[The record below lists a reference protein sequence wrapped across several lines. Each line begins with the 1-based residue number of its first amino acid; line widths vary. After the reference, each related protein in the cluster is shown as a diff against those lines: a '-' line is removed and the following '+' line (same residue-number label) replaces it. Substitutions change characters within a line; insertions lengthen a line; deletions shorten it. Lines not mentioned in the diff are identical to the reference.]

1 MKKAL
6 EDAVKA
12 ANTLLT
18 STDQPTIDEATET
31 LKTATQTFVD
41 GANSGTPSLDYSKLD
56 KSVDSALTLLNT
68 TTIGAAVGNVSLA
81 DWKVFSSERKD
92 ANTARTNAKT
102 QADIDDAQDVL
113 DLAIIEFLSK
123 INGVSVNSNSAVIS
137 VYPTVTSESI
147 TIEGLTG
154 TTTISVS
161 SSLGMITKPA
171 TTVDSKVE
179 LSVAKFAKGLNI
191 VTTVS
196 TDGTTSTTSIIV
208 E

>member
-1 MKKAL
+1 VKKAL